1 MDALDLDIEN
11 YDLEDILNL
20 FKLTYH
26 FDESELKGAYRIVLK
41 THPDKSGLEKDVFL
55 FFKQAYSVL
64 KKIYY
69 FRNRKQECAHTTNY
83 VIEKNKEHE
92 ELLRKIDG
100 KSVKEFNSWFNEMFE
115 QNKVSDGDV
124 DNGYGDWY
132 KNKKVEPT
140 EKVSSLRDFGRVFE
154 NKKRECKSLVVRNE
168 ISEIQNTNNGYN
180 LSREAPAEYSSDLFS
195 KLKYEDLK
203 KAHTETVVPVTR
215 EDYEN
220 KKKFNSV
227 DSYRRHRSR
236 QNTTAPS
243 LEQSKKLLQQ
253 KKNSMDE
260 VDSRRIYNILKRD
273 EEVERANKKW
283 WSHLKQIKNE

>member
-1 MDALDLDIEN
+1 METLDLDIEN

-20 FKLTYH
+20 FKLNYQ
-26 FDESELKGAYRIVLK
+26 FDEQQLKQAYRIVLK
-41 THPDKSGLEKDVFL
+41 THPDKSGLEKEVFM
-55 FFKQAYSVL
+55 FFKQAYSIL

-69 FRNRKQECAHTTNY
+69 FRNRKQECAHNAEY
-83 VIEKNKEHE
+83 VIEKNREHE
-92 ELLRKIDG
+92 ELLRKLDG
-100 KSVKEFNSWFNEMFE
+100 KSVKDFNKWFNKMFE
-115 QNKVSDGDV
+115 KNKASDD
-124 DNGYGDWY
+124 DFDKGYGDWY
-132 KNKKVEPT
+132 RNSEVQQT

-154 NKKRECKSLVVRNE
+154 NKKRECKSIVVRTGVIE
-168 ISEIQNTNNGYN
+168 MQNVNDGYN
-180 LSREAPAEYSSDLFS
+180 LSREAPSEYSSDLFS

-227 DSYRRHRSR
+227 DSYRRHRQQ

-243 LEQSKKLLQQ
+243 LEQSKRLLKQ
-253 KKNSMDE
+253 KKDNMTE

-273 EEVERANKKW
+273 EEIERVNKKW
-283 WSHLKQIKNE
+283 WAHLRQLKNE

>member
-1 MDALDLDIEN
+1 MEALDLDIEN

-26 FDESELKGAYRIVLK
+26 FDEGELKGAYRIVLK

-69 FRNRKQECAHTTNY
+69 FRNRKQECAHTTSY

-92 ELLRKIDG
+92 ELLRKLDG

-154 NKKRECKSLVVRNE
+154 NKKRECKSLVVRKE
-168 ISEIQNTNNGYN
+168 VSEMQNTNNGYN

-236 QNTTAPS
+236 QDTSAPS
-243 LEQSKKLLQQ
+243 LEQSRRLLQQ